1 MSSAI
6 GSVRLHDLW
15 KDYGVVFAGA
25 QKNFGTSGLTFT
37 IVRDDVIDRVRQS
50 QKGAKLK
57 VPLMMDW
64 LPICDTKDYF
74 VNTPSMMAVYISD
87 LMCDHILEMGGIDY
101 YVELAKRKSERL
113 YSFIDSTA
121 GSELEFVNE
130 VPRHLRSQMNVPF
143 VIRHKNREAI
153 EKQLVKTLL
162 AEGYC
167 GIKGHRSKGGLRVS
181 IYNSVPY
188 ESVDALCNR
197 LAEFKA

>member
-6 GSVRLHDLW
+6 GSVKIHDLW
-15 KDYGVVFAGA
+15 ADYGVVFAGA

-37 IVRDDVIDRVRQS
+37 MVRDDVIERVRQT
-50 QKGAKLK
+50 QAGAKLK

-74 VNTPSMMAVYISD
+74 VNTPSMMAVFISD
-87 LMCDHILEMGGIDY
+87 LMCDHILEKGGVEY
-101 YVELAKRKSERL
+101 FVELAKRKSERL
-113 YSFIDSTA
+113 YSFIDGTA
-121 GSELEFVNE
+121 GSDLEFINE

-143 VIRHKNREAI
+143 VLKHPNREAI
-153 EKQLVKTLL
+153 EKKLVHTLQ

-188 ESVDALCNR
+188 ESVEALCTR
-197 LAEFKA
+197 LA